1 MIVMPANN
9 SNAHTLEMVFPGQLG
24 LIMCPS
30 GIRNP
35 RDLTWALDSELYAAW
50 RNSKFSELK
59 SEIYKHWDKSAFLKM
74 IEWAKKQVSKP
85 RWITVPDVPGNAY
98 ETLKQW
104 DKWYPIMKKTGFQ
117 LAMVVQDGM
126 KPSDVPEGVVCFMG
140 GTTDWKWQNVERFCA
155 ECWRTHVGRVNQY
168 RYFWRCH
175 EAGAESCDGS
185 GVFRGD
191 QKQLRGF
198 IAYLKESAGYTERI
212 RQGELL

>member
-9 SNAHTLEMVFPGQLG
+9 SHAHTLEMVFPGQLG

-30 GIRNP
+30 GV
-35 RDLTWALDSELYAAW
+35 RDPKNLTWGLDSELYAAW
-50 RNSKFSELK
+50 SASKFSSCK
-59 SEIYKHWDKSAFLKM
+59 SKIYKHWDKSAFLKM
-74 IEWAKKQVSKP
+74 IEWAKKQVGKP

-104 DKWYPIMKKTGFQ
+104 DKWYPIMEKTGFQ

-140 GTTDWKWQNVERFCA
+140 GSTDWKWKNVERFCK

-168 RYFWRCH
+168 R
-175 EAGAESCDGS
+175 
-185 GVFRGD
+185 
-191 QKQLRGF
+191 
-198 IAYLKESAGYTERI
+198 IAYLKESAGYTERK
-212 RQGELL
+212 RQGELMI